1 MWGGRF
7 AGGGHS
13 PVAPWGDGALVG
25 FTVEA
30 CAELQR
36 GAGTLAVPPAAAMAD
51 GGLLQALQLRHQLH
65 RHVVVPAQTAA
76 KEMRGGLA
84 VLQLA
89 RAVAVDVGMVR
100 GAAGAAQAM
109 AQHQGAQQCQGTE
122 PALRESSGQRGT
134 STSTWDPA
142 PTPTPCPPRDTARSR
157 DPQQGPLGGP
167 PSSLAAP
174 TPPPQGA
181 LTCRAPA
188 PSPKTQE
195 DAPMHRAPTHALA
208 PRALSHL
215 CTHTHVRIDTPHP

>member
-1 MWGGRF
+1 MKQPAWGGRF

-30 CAELQR
+30 SAELQR

-65 RHVVVPAQTAA
+65 RHVVVPAQAAA

-84 VLQLA
+84 VPQLA
-89 RAVAVDVGMVR
+89 RAVAVDMGMVR

-122 PALRESSGQRGT
+122 PALRESSGQSGT
-134 STSTWDPA
+134 STSTRDPA

-157 DPQQGPLGGP
+157 DPQQRP
-167 PSSLAAP
+167 PRGSLRGALAAP
-174 TPPPQGA
+174 PN
-181 LTCRAPA
+181 
-188 PSPKTQE
+188 
-195 DAPMHRAPTHALA
+195 
-208 PRALSHL
+208 PRGL
-215 CTHTHVRIDTPHP
+215 